1 MSETKRYVFVD
12 PNDPTKFKIESRSKK
27 PKDAL
32 AETDLD
38 YSDAKYI
45 ISVIDGVVTLDEAR
59 KADTEAGNVTN
70 ASIDLLFETMTEEVA
85 NDMLATF
92 HTEKSDCAL
101 TDYLTLIDMQ
111 AFPDAYKDMGI
122 KVIYTLKD
130 ADGVTI
136 FGPGD
141 LLNTDKKI
149 LGFAARQIEL
159 IRGFSIRR
167 LQKIDKFNDD
177 KNAILGV

>member
-32 AETDLD
+32 AVTDLD
-38 YSDAKYI
+38 FDQAQYI
-45 ISVIDGVVTLDEAR
+45 IAVVDGVVILDEEL
-59 KADTEAGNVTN
+59 KTEKD
-70 ASIDLLFETMTEEVA
+70 ASNSIKKTIDELYNTMQDEVA
-85 NDMLATF
+85 SDMLSTF

-101 TDYLTLIDMQ
+101 TDYLTLIDMK

-122 KVIYTLKD
+122 KVIYTLK
-130 ADGVTI
+130 ADDGTTL

-149 LGFAARQIEL
+149 LNFASRQIEL
-159 IRGFSIRR
+159 IRDFSIRR